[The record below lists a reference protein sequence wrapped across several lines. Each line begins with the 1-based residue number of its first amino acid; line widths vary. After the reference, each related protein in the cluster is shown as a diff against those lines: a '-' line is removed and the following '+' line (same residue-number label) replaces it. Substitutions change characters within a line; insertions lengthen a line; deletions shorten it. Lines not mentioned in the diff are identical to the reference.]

1 MAPMPLE
8 APQTGALF
16 FTPRPPLENVPP
28 ENAAPA
34 SDEKG
39 KRIRPGHPDREHD
52 LTTQPVPPNYSFRR
66 GKPGPV
72 RLAKRCK
79 RARFALRCAWNGPR
93 PLGRG

>member
-16 FTPRPPLENVPP
+16 FYAAPPLENIPP

-34 SDEKG
+34 NDEKG

-52 LTTQPVPPNYSFRR
+52 LTTQLPTI
-66 GKPGPV
+66 
-72 RLAKRCK
+72 
-79 RARFALRCAWNGPR
+79 RFAEENQSLSGLLNGASGLASR
-93 PLGRG
+93 